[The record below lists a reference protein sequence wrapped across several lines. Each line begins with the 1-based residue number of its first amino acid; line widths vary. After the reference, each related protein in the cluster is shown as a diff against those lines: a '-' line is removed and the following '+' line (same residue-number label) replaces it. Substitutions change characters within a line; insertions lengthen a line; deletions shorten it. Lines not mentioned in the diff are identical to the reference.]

1 MHQAADARRRI
12 AIRKPKT
19 LQFRRRR
26 RYPPSMAL
34 GFSRRLLSVLQLTRM
49 ALVFTAIADSLAAT
63 LIFASRSAAG
73 DASYLT
79 YLGPRQILTVMM
91 ISIGLYGYGMS
102 LNDIIDRRRDSQIAA
117 DRPLP
122 SGRIGLIAAHVICA
136 LLGLAALLAGAY
148 LAQFRHA
155 GWLCFVLLIWTA
167 GLITF
172 YDFAGKYLVA
182 PGLLTL
188 GLIRFFH
195 ATIPAPQLPLLW
207 HPLLLLNH
215 VTLISTIAYAWED
228 KRPTLTRVHWWAV
241 LGGLG
246 TVDATCIGLIWFRR
260 HVRLGAGFSESLSIS
275 PGLILPIVA
284 IIAFAVIGY
293 LFRVK
298 SSDIRTAGKRLMLF
312 GLLWLIVYDASFVAG
327 FVGWRPAVM
336 LMLLLP
342 IAYLCVLLMRW
353 WAKLMLLSQ
362 RPEYQRAR

>member
-1 MHQAADARRRI
+1 
-12 AIRKPKT
+12 
-19 LQFRRRR
+19 
-26 RYPPSMAL
+26 
-34 GFSRRLLSVLQLTRM
+34 
-49 ALVFTAIADSLAAT
+49 
-63 LIFASRSAAG
+63 
-73 DASYLT
+73 
-79 YLGPRQILTVMM
+79 
-91 ISIGLYGYGMS
+91 
-102 LNDIIDRRRDSQIAA
+102 
-117 DRPLP
+117 
-122 SGRIGLIAAHVICA
+122 
-136 LLGLAALLAGAY
+136 
-148 LAQFRHA
+148 
-155 GWLCFVLLIWTA
+155 
-167 GLITF
+167 
-172 YDFAGKYLVA
+172 
-182 PGLLTL
+182 
-188 GLIRFFH
+188 
-195 ATIPAPQLPLLW
+195 
-207 HPLLLLNH
+207 
-215 VTLISTIAYAWED
+215 
-228 KRPTLTRVHWWAV
+228 
-241 LGGLG
+241 LG